1 MLNLRYIVVAVV
13 LIVSPL
19 VVLGGSVVFGR
30 QRADAHLLF
39 ATHVTEPAKLLRIVE
54 RTVTFTQEDNKRAIG
69 AIVID
74 DINHTIGGEAS
85 ILDGGPTS
93 TYVTLKFKS
102 MRGQGLDFNVY
113 IYDSP

>member
-1 MLNLRYIVVAVV
+1 TCGILSWQLCSLSALWLSSVTAWSLAVKYRV
-13 LIVSPL
+13 HTY
-19 VVLGGSVVFGR
+19 F
-30 QRADAHLLF
+30 F
-39 ATHVTEPAKLLRIVE
+39 ATHVTEPAKLLRVVE
-54 RTVTFTQEDNKRAIG
+54 RKVTFTQEDNIRAIG
-69 AIVID
+69 AIVIE

-102 MRGQGLDFNVY
+102 KRGQGLDFNVY